1 MYDWNF
7 NVIWDY
13 RMVYMRGA
21 LITLELSL
29 LAVVFSMSLGLFVG
43 IARQECRH
51 TLIGRLPCRF
61 NCSRLGATE
70 RAGRKLTRE

>member
-29 LAVVFSMSLGLFVG
+29 LAVVFSMSLGLIVG
-43 IARQECRH
+43 IARQ
-51 TLIGRLPCRF
+51 
-61 NCSRLGATE
+61 S
-70 RAGRKLTRE
+70 